1 MQLRVM
7 KTEPLKTY
15 RVQVRKKDELQYG
28 QWITAPTKE
37 DAINLFVAEYL
48 DVRFVRV
55 EEEEQIETLRRQ
67 NTELQAEIDTL
78 KAHIRNKEK

>member
-1 MQLRVM
+1 M

-55 EEEEQIETLRRQ
+55 EEEQAIETLRRQ
-67 NTELQAEIDTL
+67 NTELQAEVDTL
-78 KAHIRNKEK
+78 KAYIRGQEK

>member
-1 MQLRVM
+1 M

-15 RVQVRKKDELQYG
+15 SVQVRKKDELQYG

-55 EEEEQIETLRRQ
+55 EEEAEVEILRRK

-78 KAHIRNKEK
+78 KAFLRSKDK

>member
-1 MQLRVM
+1 MQSRAM

-55 EEEEQIETLRRQ
+55 EEEQAIETLRRQ
-67 NTELQAEIDTL
+67 NTELQAEVDTL
-78 KAHIRNKEK
+78 KAYIRGQEK

>member
-1 MQLRVM
+1 M

-15 RVQVRKKDELQYG
+15 KIQVRRKEELQHG

-48 DVRFVRV
+48 DVRFVCV
-55 EEEEQIETLRRQ
+55 EEEAELDILRRQ
-67 NTELQAEIDTL
+67 NTELRAEIDTL
-78 KAHIRNKEK
+78 KAFLRNKK

>member
-1 MQLRVM
+1 M

-15 RVQVRKKDELQYG
+15 RVQVRRKDELQYG

-55 EEEEQIETLRRQ
+55 EEEEAVETLRRQ
-67 NTELQAEIDTL
+67 NTELQSEVDTL
-78 KAHIRNKEK
+78 KAYIRGLDK

>member
-1 MQLRVM
+1 M

-15 RVQVRKKDELQYG
+15 SVKVRRKDELQYG

-55 EEEEQIETLRRQ
+55 EEEEAIETLRRQ
-67 NTELQAEIDTL
+67 NTELKAEIDTL
-78 KAHIRNKEK
+78 KAYIRNKEQ

>member
-1 MQLRVM
+1 M

-15 RVQVRKKDELQYG
+15 SVQVRRKDELQYG

-55 EEEEQIETLRRQ
+55 EEEAEVETLRRK

-78 KAHIRNKEK
+78 KAFLRDKSK

>member
-1 MQLRVM
+1 M

-15 RVQVRKKDELQYG
+15 SVQVRRKDELQYG

-48 DVRFVRV
+48 DVRFVRT
-55 EEEEQIETLRRQ
+55 EEEPELDTLRRQ
-67 NTELQAEIDTL
+67 NTELRAEIDTL
-78 KAHIRNKEK
+78 KAFLRNNK

>member
-1 MQLRVM
+1 M

-15 RVQVRKKDELQYG
+15 SVKVRKKDELQYG

-55 EEEEQIETLRRQ
+55 EEEQQIETLRRQ
-67 NTELQAEIDTL
+67 NTELQAEINTL
-78 KAHIRNKEK
+78 KAYLRSNGR

>member
-1 MQLRVM
+1 M

-55 EEEEQIETLRRQ
+55 EEEQQVETLRRQ

-78 KAHIRNKEK
+78 KAHIRSKES

>member
-1 MQLRVM
+1 M

-15 RVQVRKKDELQYG
+15 SVKVRKKDELQYG

-55 EEEEQIETLRRQ
+55 EEESAIEILRRQ
-67 NTELQAEIDTL
+67 NTELQAEVDTL
-78 KAHIRNKEK
+78 KAYIRGQEK

>member
-1 MQLRVM
+1 M

-15 RVQVRKKDELQYG
+15 RVQVRRKDELQYG

-55 EEEEQIETLRRQ
+55 EEEEAVETLRRQ
-67 NTELQAEIDTL
+67 NTELQAEVDTL
-78 KAHIRNKEK
+78 KAYIRGQEK

>member
-1 MQLRVM
+1 M

-15 RVQVRKKDELQYG
+15 SVKVRKKDELQYG

-55 EEEEQIETLRRQ
+55 EEEAEVEILRRK

-78 KAHIRNKEK
+78 KAFIRNKEQ

>member
-1 MQLRVM
+1 M

-15 RVQVRKKDELQYG
+15 SVKVRKKDELQYG

-55 EEEEQIETLRRQ
+55 EEEAELEILRRK

-78 KAHIRNKEK
+78 KAFIRNKEQ

>member
-1 MQLRVM
+1 M

-15 RVQVRKKDELQYG
+15 RVQVRRKDELQYG

-55 EEEEQIETLRRQ
+55 EEEQAIETLRRQ
-67 NTELQAEIDTL
+67 NTELQAEVDTL
-78 KAHIRNKEK
+78 KAYIRGQEK

>member
-1 MQLRVM
+1 M

-55 EEEEQIETLRRQ
+55 EEEEAVETLRRQ
-67 NTELQAEIDTL
+67 NTELQAEVDTL
-78 KAHIRNKEK
+78 KAYIRGQEK

>member
-1 MQLRVM
+1 M

-37 DAINLFVAEYL
+37 DAINLFVGEYL

-55 EEEEQIETLRRQ
+55 EEEEAVETLRRQ

-78 KAHIRNKEK
+78 KAYIRNKES

>member
-1 MQLRVM
+1 M

>member
-1 MQLRVM
+1 M

-15 RVQVRKKDELQYG
+15 SVQVRRKDELQYG

-55 EEEEQIETLRRQ
+55 EQEPEVETLRRQ
-67 NTELQAEIDTL
+67 NTELRAEIDTL
-78 KAHIRNKEK
+78 KAFLRNKEL